1 MRSVRGTTMTYVY
14 TKPKKLFKYLE
25 KAKVDAMLDR
35 ARADNTRNYLILQTL
50 WKTGVR
56 NSELCNLKKRDI
68 KKDEI
73 TVRGGKGG
81 KDRVIPID
89 TSLWDLLT
97 LFTADLNL
105 DNYLFPLS
113 DMAIRNITHK
123 YQGDEDVHPHT
134 FRHSFA
140 VFFLK
145 SGGNIRALQKIM
157 GHSDLNTT
165 ADYLDLIAEDIKDE
179 YKKVQW

>member
-1 MRSVRGTTMTYVY
+1 MTYVY

-25 KAKVDAMLDR
+25 KSKVDGMLDH

-56 NSELCNLKKRDI
+56 NSELRNLKKRDI

-73 TVRGGKGG
+73 TVCGGKGG

-89 TSLWDLLT
+89 ASLWDLLT

-105 DNYLFPLS
+105 DDFLFPLS
-113 DMAIRNITHK
+113 DMAIRNIVHK

-134 FRHSFA
+134 LRHSFA
-140 VFFLK
+140 VHCLK
-145 SGGNIRALQKIM
+145 SGMNLRSLQKIL
-157 GHSDLNTT
+157 GHSNLDTT
-165 ADYLDLIAEDIKDE
+165 AIYLDIVADDIKED
-179 YKKVQW
+179 YKKIGW